1 MTTAPGPRPE
11 TGRGRA
17 RDLGGGRRRSSAR
30 LAAVQ
35 ALYQM
40 ELTGAPLETV
50 ISEFTRHRL
59 EDIDG
64 ERITRADE
72 QFFADL
78 VRGATVARD
87 KLDDMIAGVL
97 AESWS
102 VDRLE
107 TTLHM
112 ILRAAA
118 CELSL
123 HLDIP
128 ARVTV
133 SEYVD
138 LADAFF
144 GSKQTGLVN
153 GVLDRL
159 ARALRP
165 EEMGVR
171 GGSAPGAGQGGGQG
185 AASR

>member
-1 MTTAPGPRPE
+1 MTAASETATEARR
-11 TGRGRA
+11 RGR
-17 RDLGGGRRRSSAR
+17 DGGGSRRRSAAR

-35 ALYQM
+35 ALYQL
-40 ELTGAPLETV
+40 ELTGGTPEGV
-50 ISEFTRHRL
+50 IAEFARHRL

-64 ERITRADE
+64 ARIARADE

-78 VRGATVARD
+78 VRGAAANRQA
-87 KLDDMIAGVL
+87 LDDMIAGVL
-97 AESWS
+97 AETWS

-112 ILRAAA
+112 ILRVAA
-118 CELSL
+118 CELSTR
-123 HLDIP
+123 LDIP
-128 ARVTV
+128 VRATV

-144 GSKQTGLVN
+144 GSKETGLVN

-165 EEMGVR
+165 EEMR
-171 GGSAPGAGQGGGQG
+171 AGGPVSGQG
-185 AASR
+185 AASA

>member
-1 MTTAPGPRPE
+1 MTTASQPATETPR
-11 TGRGRA
+11 RGR
-17 RDLGGGRRRSSAR
+17 DGGSRRRSAAR

-35 ALYQM
+35 ALYQL
-40 ELTGAPLETV
+40 ELTGGTPEGV
-50 ISEFTRHRL
+50 IAEFTRERL

-64 ERITRADE
+64 ERIARADE

-78 VRGATVARD
+78 VRGASLGRQA
-87 KLDDMIAGVL
+87 LDDMIAGVL
-97 AESWS
+97 ADSWS

-107 TTLHM
+107 TILHL

-118 CELSL
+118 CELSSR
-123 HLDIP
+123 LDIP

-144 GSKQTGLVN
+144 GSKETGLVN

-165 EEMGVR
+165 DEMGGPR
-171 GGSAPGAGQGGGQG
+171 GGQG
-185 AASR
+185 PATA